1 MSAALL
7 LEAWDLNES
16 HEWMGGATAGL
27 DRAIWRGLAWRADL
41 FLLRVLQEGTDAWL
55 RGITTGVRIRGSSA
69 GRRPFVDIAVGI
81 SDATWPTP
89 PRGTRVNYLA
99 ALGAG
104 VEAPGR
110 GMSLTL
116 AGRWLHVSNN
126 GREGRHLN
134 PDLQALGVT
143 LGVGWEH

>member
-1 MSAALL
+1 MLV
-7 LEAWDLNES
+7 EAWDLNES
-16 HEWMGGATAGL
+16 HERVGGVAAGL
-27 DRAIWRGLAWRADL
+27 DRAVWRGLALRADL
-41 FLLRVLQEGTDAWL
+41 FLLRVLQEGADPWL
-55 RGITTGVRIRGSSA
+55 RGMTTGVRIRGSSA
-69 GRRPFVDIAVGI
+69 GRRPFIDVAVGI
-81 SDATWPTP
+81 ADATRPTP

-104 VEAPGR
+104 IEAPWR
-110 GMSLTL
+110 GISLTL

-134 PDLQALGVT
+134 PDLQTLGVT